1 MLPEEG
7 NPRARVVVRHGAPP
21 HEPPGGE
28 PPPPAGT
35 QKRSIDVVFDLGD
48 PEQARKLESHRAA
61 FGEANA
67 EVVPL
72 GGGKVV
78 LKIYPGGA
86 RRLL

>member
-1 MLPEEG
+1 MLPED
-7 NPRARVVVRHGAPP
+7 NSRARVGTRHEGPP
-21 HEPPGGE
+21 LKETDSRV
-28 PPPPAGT
+28 GT
-35 QKRSIDVVFDLGD
+35 SAKAEKKSIDVVFDLDD
-48 PEQARKLESHRAA
+48 PGQAEKLESHKAA

-72 GGGKVV
+72 GDGKVV